1 MKKLISLLCI
11 ILFFNIELIAM
22 EKRPYHHLPDGT
34 FRNPEGSPVRSN
46 DIKFSYRTFIKEK
59 KKIDITVPKDHV
71 IDKKIVRENLEKFKD
86 DNYIA
91 WIGHATFLI
100 KLGETTI
107 ITDPV
112 FSKNAGPFIFGPKR
126 YVDPAIQ
133 LKEIPKTDVFLLTHN
148 HYDHQDM
155 STIRGFPYKDAKVL
169 LPLKLGKYFKRY
181 KDVNEMDWYDEIQ
194 INNDLKI
201 TLLPAVHWSKR
212 SLTDANKTLW
222 GNFLIEYKNKKIFFA
237 CDTGYGNIY
246 KDLGEKYGPID
257 LSMIN
262 IGAYDFRPM
271 FEKSTYHT
279 TPEEAL
285 NIAQDL
291 KSKKV
296 LGTHW
301 GTFVLSLEPIMEP
314 PIRFK
319 DSAEKYGFNK
329 EDAII
334 FKIGEVSPLIEVT
347 PQGATL
353 TKKAPGI
360 SAGNP
365 ALKITNPINN
375 KIIGEMTNFK
385 TEIETDNLL
394 ITFLV

>member
-1 MKKLISLLCI
+1 MKKLISFLLI

-22 EKRPYHHLPDGT
+22 EKLPYHHLPDGT

-46 DIKFSYRTFIKEK
+46 DVKFSYRTFIKEK
-59 KKIDITVPKDHV
+59 KKINVTVPKDHV
-71 IDKKIVRENLEKFKD
+71 IDKKIVKENLKKFKD

-112 FSKNAGPFIFGPKR
+112 FSKNAGPLIFGPKR
-126 YVDPAIQ
+126 YVEPAIQ

-319 DSAEKYGFNK
+319 KSAEKYGFKK
-329 EDAII
+329 EDALI
-334 FKIGEVSPLIEVT
+334 FKIGQISSLKNIIE
-347 PQGATL
+347 
-353 TKKAPGI
+353 
-360 SAGNP
+360 
-365 ALKITNPINN
+365 
-375 KIIGEMTNFK
+375 
-385 TEIETDNLL
+385 
-394 ITFLV
+394 